1 MILPEESPAARREPS
16 GEYEIAVSVDRV
28 IIFLDS
34 VMEEPEM
41 VWMRIVQSEAP
52 MAIWSVQEAEMVV
65 GVNLGVNVAVGLR
78 ALS

>member
-1 MILPEESPAARREPS
+1 MVTI
-16 GEYEIAVSVDRV
+16 DRV

-41 VWMRIVQSEAP
+41 VWMRIVLSEAP
-52 MAIWSVQEAEMVV
+52 MAIWPVVDPEIEVEA
-65 GVNLGVNVAVGLR
+65 NFSANVAVGLR